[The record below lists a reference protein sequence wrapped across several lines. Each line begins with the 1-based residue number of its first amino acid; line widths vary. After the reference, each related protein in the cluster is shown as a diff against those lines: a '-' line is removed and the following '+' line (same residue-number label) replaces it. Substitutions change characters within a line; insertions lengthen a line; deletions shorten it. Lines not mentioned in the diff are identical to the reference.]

1 MGEEDFYQRKIM
13 RLEDDICIVHDEL
26 ARIKTKLRVA
36 EDFKIKY
43 EILLKTSEEEIIE
56 LKQVNQDREEKGQQ
70 EEAEEGQNTEDLNQ
84 GSIEQ
89 DESKWKKREYELEQK
104 LLKEADK

>member
-1 MGEEDFYQRKIM
+1 M